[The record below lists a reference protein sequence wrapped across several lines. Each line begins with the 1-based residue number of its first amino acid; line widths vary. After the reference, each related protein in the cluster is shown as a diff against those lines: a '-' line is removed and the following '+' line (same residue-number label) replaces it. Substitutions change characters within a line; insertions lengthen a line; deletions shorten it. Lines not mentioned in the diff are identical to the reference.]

1 MKQQKI
7 YMKAWLDAHGRAKA
21 VDTDEWYLDFA
32 NQLLPLVADSF
43 IYGGREWEEDQKRVA
58 LTCALYLEDCVADGG
73 NWRQFIHWHRK
84 SYRSEK
90 LRTLFAFLRTDGGIF
105 AGRN

>member
-1 MKQQKI
+1 
-7 YMKAWLDAHGRAKA
+7 MKAWLDAHGRAKA

-32 NQLLPLVADSF
+32 NQLLPLVAES
-43 IYGGREWEEDQKRVA
+43 YLYKWETAESQQQIA
-58 LTCALYLEDCVADGG
+58 LMVTLYLEDCVADRG

-84 SYRSEK
+84 SYGR
-90 LRTLFAFLRTDGGIF
+90 FLRTDGRIF

>member
-58 LTCALYLEDCVADGG
+58 LDFLENQDFPEDYYHLPQGLYPP
-73 NWRQFIHWHRK
+73 R
-84 SYRSEK
+84 
-90 LRTLFAFLRTDGGIF
+90 
-105 AGRN
+105 

>member
-58 LTCALYLEDCVADGG
+58 LTVCLVFGRL
-73 NWRQFIHWHRK
+73 RSRRRK
-84 SYRSEK
+84 LASVYSLAPEK

>member
-32 NQLLPLVADSF
+32 NQLLPLVADSSK
-43 IYGGREWEEDQKRVA
+43 YKAQD
-58 LTCALYLEDCVADGG
+58 
-73 NWRQFIHWHRK
+73 RK
-84 SYRSEK
+84 SVV
-90 LRTLFAFLRTDGGIF
+90 
-105 AGRN
+105 

>member
-32 NQLLPLVADSF
+32 NQLLPLVADIRSHVPYGCIYHSF
-43 IYGGREWEEDQKRVA
+43 SIVLIDVSA
-58 LTCALYLEDCVADGG
+58 
-73 NWRQFIHWHRK
+73 
-84 SYRSEK
+84 
-90 LRTLFAFLRTDGGIF
+90 
-105 AGRN
+105 

>member
-58 LTCALYLEDCVADGG
+58 LTCALYLASVYSLAP
-73 NWRQFIHWHRK
+73 
-84 SYRSEK
+84 EK
-90 LRTLFAFLRTDGGIF
+90 LRTLFTFLRTDGRIF

>member
-58 LTCALYLEDCVADGG
+58 LTCYSLAP
-73 NWRQFIHWHRK
+73 
-84 SYRSEK
+84 EK

>member
-32 NQLLPLVADSF
+32 NQLLPLVAGSF
-43 IYGGREWEEDQKRVA
+43 IYGGREWGEDQKRVA
-58 LTCALYLEDCVADGG
+58 LPCEQYWADPVAAGG
-73 NWRQFIHWHRK
+73 TWRPVIHWLRK
-84 SYRSEK
+84 CYGHYLPFYALTGEYLPDEINR
-90 LRTLFAFLRTDGGIF
+90 
-105 AGRN
+105 

>member
-58 LTCALYLEDCVADGG
+58 LTCALYLEDCVATEEIGVSL
-73 NWRQFIHWHRK
+73 FIGTGK
-84 SYRSEK
+84 A
-90 LRTLFAFLRTDGGIF
+90 TDVICLFTH
-105 AGRN
+105 

>member
-32 NQLLPLVADSF
+32 NQLLPLVA
-43 IYGGREWEEDQKRVA
+43 EDAVSPPEFEFFK
-58 LTCALYLEDCVADGG
+58 L
-73 NWRQFIHWHRK
+73 K
-84 SYRSEK
+84 SPHS
-90 LRTLFAFLRTDGGIF
+90 
-105 AGRN
+105 